1 MWGSMQVNH
10 ANPTF
15 YFDAVY
21 GSRFSDSACEP
32 IIDYKLYKPTFLD
45 RTQTAVY
52 KEGLFGEF

>member
-1 MWGSMQVNH
+1 MQVNH